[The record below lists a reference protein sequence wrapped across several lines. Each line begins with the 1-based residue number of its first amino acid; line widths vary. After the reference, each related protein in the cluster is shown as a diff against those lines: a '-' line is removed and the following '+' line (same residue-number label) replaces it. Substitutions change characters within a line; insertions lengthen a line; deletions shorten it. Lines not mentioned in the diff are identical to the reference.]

1 MRSLLKLSRQ
11 HLVATMA
18 ATLFAA
24 SGLAN
29 AAEVGGVKLADTT
42 KVGTQD
48 LVLNGAGIRSRA
60 VFKVYVAALYVA
72 EKKTAEA
79 DVFAGKGAKRMALHM
94 LRDLTAEQLT
104 EALNGGLNDNLS
116 EAEKEKF
123 KTQIADLTATMTDV
137 GAAKE
142 KQVVTLDWVP
152 GQGTKVALNGAAKG
166 KTIAGEDFYNALL
179 KIWIGGKPVNGDLKA
194 ALLGKQG

>member
-1 MRSLLKLSRQ
+1 MANDTVSKLKRLL
-11 HLVATMA
+11 
-18 ATLFAA
+18 
-24 SGLAN
+24 G
-29 AAEVGGVKLADTT
+29 
-42 KVGTQD
+42 
-48 LVLNGAGIRSRA
+48 
-60 VFKVYVAALYVA
+60 
-72 EKKTAEA
+72 
-79 DVFAGKGAKRMALHM
+79 
-94 LRDLTAEQLT
+94 
-104 EALNGGLNDNLS
+104 

-179 KIWIGGKPVNGDLKA
+179 KIWIGGKPVSGDLKA
-194 ALLGKQG
+194 TLLGKQG